1 MVAIMSADALT
12 ESLRAAE
19 QRLLAAQLASDVPVL
34 AELLDDAVLF
44 TGPDGKLSTKDDD
57 LSAHRNGHQVLH
69 KVDEVELRLRVH
81 GSTGVTWFLG
91 VLEGALGGE
100 PFVARM
106 RYTRTWTHDGSGW
119 RIVAAH
125 ATFANVD

>member
-1 MVAIMSADALT
+1 MVAIMSDDALT

-57 LSAHRNGHQVLH
+57 LSAHRHRH
-69 KVDEVELRLRVH
+69 
-81 GSTGVTWFLG
+81 
-91 VLEGALGGE
+91 
-100 PFVARM
+100 
-106 RYTRTWTHDGSGW
+106 
-119 RIVAAH
+119 
-125 ATFANVD
+125 